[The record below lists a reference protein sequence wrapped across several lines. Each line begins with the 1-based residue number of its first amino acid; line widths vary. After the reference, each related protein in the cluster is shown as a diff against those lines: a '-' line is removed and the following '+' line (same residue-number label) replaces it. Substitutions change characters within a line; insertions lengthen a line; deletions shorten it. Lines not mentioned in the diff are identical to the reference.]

1 MISTSSMYRSDSWFN
16 SNDWRHSLKVSDPKQ
31 SVLKGEK
38 FNLWKI
44 KLTSHLL
51 ETHLIGI
58 NQVNEITCKGREP
71 RHLCR
76 DYNNLRILAQVEQ
89 KYWHRIFLY
98 IANQRS
104 FVCSD
109 VKLLLNESLIVDIG
123 SLKGFCRD
131 FQPGLKFQ
139 AYSYRDP
146 CWCRSY
152 LAQIEIWMERK
163 HPPFELMIGTECE
176 WK

>member
-44 KLTSHLL
+44 KVTSHLL

-104 FVCSD
+104 FVCLD
-109 VKLLLNESLIVDIG
+109 EMLLLSDCLIVDKDSSIDFY
-123 SLKGFCRD
+123 LCFRLDFGFLVDAYQGPCC
-131 FQPGLKFQ
+131 FQ
-139 AYSYRDP
+139 R
-146 CWCRSY
+146 Y
-152 LAQIEIWMERK
+152 LVQIEIWMEPM
-163 HPPFELMIGTECE
+163 HPPFD
-176 WK
+176 